1 MKMIQRIEFKNFLW
15 TPERFV
21 DFSEKNDSIL
31 IVGENAKGKTTI
43 MRAVYFCLTGEDAFF
58 GSTNLDSV
66 IMDGT
71 DEMSIKMEILS
82 SDKTSLFFIDLSKK
96 IGKSLKIKIYENGE
110 LLNTSDLITDAK
122 EILTSLF
129 GNPLSIKNTYFMFSS
144 SDDDFVNATNSRR
157 LEIITKSSNIF
168 TEYEMI
174 SESAKTM
181 VNRKADEKIRLQG
194 EYDNENERIT
204 SVNQSISEME
214 IKLSSLLGNEI
225 SDDAFG
231 QAIEKSEAYQENM
244 KRAIALMDEA
254 GKIERDINSVQSIDV
269 PALKEKMAMDDQAVE
284 HNKAL
289 NEKSTNIRNEL
300 SNVMKDKESVFKE
313 LSSKKE
319 SKARVES
326 TISSLSKQM
335 VVISDEEFAIRYSD
349 DVDLNSVSAE
359 LRDRK
364 SWIDAL
370 KADWVKYNTQI
381 ESKQSEINKTKELF
395 QHSRECP
402 VCHSGLTEAMLEAYV
417 DKIQGEIDVIT
428 EQRNK
433 LRIDYKQ
440 ANDEYSAVESSYNA
454 TIKVRENIR
463 LENEINLNNNKLAE
477 FDLTGLQEALLKYED
492 YISKLEEDIKNVE
505 SGKKQTLSSY
515 DKNDIRS
522 KIETASNV
530 DAKVARLWEVK
541 TLIANFGYDK
551 SQYDLNIDLSNEK
564 NSSDG
569 LKFMYGQYNNM
580 KKSLI
585 DSSDKMNVIVRDIE
599 LVKKDIEQYDNL
611 RNYFGKNGIQKEQIE
626 HILQSVEMETNGM
639 VNKFFD
645 NIGVRF
651 TYDGNGIGLEIIRQ
665 SVSDYGIEY
674 KPDVIK
680 NFSDAQQ
687 EVLKTL
693 LKLSFSKVLQYLNGT
708 PLNIIFLNETFNTL
722 SVNKEEELVNILNYF
737 EEEYQ
742 VFFITHNQSLISK
755 YDSNSIVK
763 L

>member
-1 MKMIQRIEFKNFLW
+1 MKMIQRIEFKNYLW

-66 IMDGT
+66 IMDWT

-96 IGKSLKIKIYENGE
+96 LGKSLKIKIYENWE

-129 GNPLSIKNTYFMFSS
+129 WNPLSIKNTYFMFSS

-157 LEIITKSSNIF
+157 LDIITKSSNIF

-181 VNRKADEKIRLQG
+181 VNRKEDEKIRLQG
-194 EYDNENERIT
+194 EYDNENDRIT
-204 SVNQSISEME
+204 SVKQSIVDME
-214 IKLSSLLGNEI
+214 EKLSSNLGNEI
-225 SDDAFG
+225 SDESFSI
-231 QAIEKSEAYQENM
+231 AIEKSESYQDNL
-244 KRAIALMDEA
+244 KKVITFMDEA
-254 GKIERDINSVQSIDV
+254 DKIEREISSVQSIDV
-269 PALKEKMAMDDQAVE
+269 PALKERMATDDQAVE
-284 HNKAL
+284 YNKNL
-289 NEKSTNIRNEL
+289 NEKSTNVRNEL

-326 TISSLSKQM
+326 TITSLSRQM
-335 VVISDEEFAIRYSD
+335 VVISDEEFAIRYAD
-349 DVDLNSVSAE
+349 DVDLNLVSSE
-359 LRDRK
+359 LKERK
-364 SWIDAL
+364 LGIDAL
-370 KADWVKYNTQI
+370 KADGVKYNTQI
-381 ESKQSEINKTKELF
+381 ESKQSEINKTKDLF

-417 DKIQGEIDVIT
+417 EKIQGEIDGIT

-433 LRIDYKQ
+433 LRIDYKK
-440 ANDEYSAVESSYNA
+440 ANDEYSAMDSSYNA
-454 TIKVRENIR
+454 TVKVRENVR
-463 LENEINLNNNKLAE
+463 LENEINSNKNKLVE
-477 FDLTGLQEALLKYED
+477 FDFTELQENLSKYDE
-492 YISKLEEDIKNVE
+492 YIVKLEADIKSIE

-530 DAKVARLWEVK
+530 DSKIVRLGEVK
-541 TLIANFGYDK
+541 TIIANFGFDK
-551 SQYDLNIDLSNEK
+551 SRSELSIELSNEK
-564 NSSDG
+564 STSDS
-569 LKFMYGQYNNM
+569 LKFMYGQFNNM

-585 DSSDKMNVIVRDIE
+585 ESSDKMNVIIRDVE

-665 SVSDYGIEY
+665 SVSDFGIEY

-742 VFFITHNQSLISK
+742 VFFITHNQSLISR
-755 YDSNSIVK
+755 YDGNSIVK